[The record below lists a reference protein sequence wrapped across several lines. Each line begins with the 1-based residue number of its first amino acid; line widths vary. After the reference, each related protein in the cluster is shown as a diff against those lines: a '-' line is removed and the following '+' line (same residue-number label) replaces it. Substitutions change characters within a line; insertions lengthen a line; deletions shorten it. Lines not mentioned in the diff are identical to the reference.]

1 MFGLFLSFVLF
12 VIIIH
17 IYFYLAVV
25 VVLILCFDRTGC
37 YLWVYSYLYLD
48 FFFCS
53 FVEIKP
59 AKTIY
64 SHFLWLFFLVFYI
77 VVLVYQGWG
86 GLFIMYSIHNNTL
99 SAFLLLRF
107 FNNSTSDPTAR
118 ITCGLT
124 CSIVCVRMHYYRPA
138 YNASV
143 FTPTDTPP
151 VACVNHGDFT
161 IPA

>member
-1 MFGLFLSFVLF
+1 MFDLFLCFVLF

-17 IYFYLAVV
+17 IYFPLAVV

-37 YLWVYSYLYLD
+37 YLWGYSCLYLG

-59 AKTIY
+59 AKTTY
-64 SHFLWLFFLVFYI
+64 SHFLWLFFWSFTLLL
-77 VVLVYQGWG
+77 LVYRGWAG
-86 GLFIMYSIHNNTL
+86 QFIMYSIHNN
-99 SAFLLLRF
+99 SVCVFVLLGF
-107 FNNSTSDPTAR
+107 FNNSTADPTAR

-124 CSIVCVRMHYYRPA
+124 CSVVCIRMHYYRPA

-143 FTPTDTPP
+143 FAPTDTPP